1 MEFLLMLVTVGLIIA
16 VIRTAVSRSRNMGSQ
31 ANNHHKKNYVS
42 CGRDYSSVMDESY
55 RGEPGSILGRSY
67 IGLEAIKND
76 LIK

>member
-16 VIRTAVSRSRNMGSQ
+16 AICAAISRSSNRGSP
-31 ANNHHKKNYVS
+31 ANNHHKKDDVIG
-42 CGRDYSSVMDESY
+42 GRGPALALDEAY
-55 RGEPGSILGRSY
+55 RSGAGASFGRSY

>member
-1 MEFLLMLVTVGLIIA
+1 MEFLLMLVTVGLIIS
-16 VIRTAVSRSRNMGSQ
+16 VIRAAVSRPRNMERQ

-42 CGRDYSSVMDESY
+42 CGRDYSSVMDEAY